1 MLAFVVGVWLADQ
14 APPQTARIAA
24 SVDGG
29 TATYGVQRTTHS
41 QKPLWRDDGC
51 ITLEYDSTTISVAA
65 GQAIDDAFAA
75 WSDATVGA
83 SCGRVTVTGIRTPNP
98 PSSQD
103 GRNTVHILH
112 DRWCHPASIAEP
124 EICYDHSAS
133 AVTRVLFVDDP
144 SDPDDGKI
152 LEIDMDLNA
161 VDYELLAPGDI
172 ATTTKPALDLQAV
185 ATHEAGHALGLAHD
199 CGTGLEPWPTDRD
212 GTAVPE
218 CADASPAVRAA
229 TMFYVV
235 APNDTS
241 ARTVE
246 ASDVTGAC
254 AVVAGLSCEA
264 DVDGGCSTNGGG
276 GWLGCV
282 SVLFALSLR
291 GRRARYHPC
300 VEVPQRIQRFEVL
313 EHIGSGGMGTVV
325 RARDPQLERDVAIKL
340 LSNPTRDSVASL
352 SPDDTLDL
360 RGEAPH
366 SADELL
372 REARM
377 MARLSHPNVLPVYE
391 VGLANDAV
399 FLVMEHI
406 AGTDLATWL
415 ADRRSTDDIC
425 TAFAQ
430 AGRGLAAAH
439 AQNIIHRD
447 FKPSNVL
454 VGSDGRIR
462 VADFGL
468 SRLTLPDAMV
478 RIDDGR
484 GTPRY
489 MAPELWRGIQASAPS
504 DVFAFCISLGEALHE
519 RTIAPRL
526 KALIVRG
533 GADDPGQRPAMTELV
548 AALENRHRRLPWI
561 AAFGA
566 AGAVGV
572 IAAVLIFT
580 GSSGPACGDLD
591 LTGQWDPALR
601 AALERQYLGNPPPA
615 IDRAIGMLDRHR
627 DAIAKAWHASCVAEG
642 KRELTPADGLRQ
654 RSCLD
659 RRRFE
664 LAALVSR
671 ARTAPLDLTRLGRV
685 GGELVEAPL
694 CATLSAPPLPKDP
707 RAAAALH
714 ARYIASF
721 ELSKESSAKA
731 HIVELLEIEKAAD
744 ASGEQELAARAAF
757 ELGKSQSVEDQLDDA
772 DHALQRAY
780 RSAQEMH
787 SVALE
792 GDVLIRRAWVAEVRG
807 DSAAAASYATLAK
820 DLVDKPETPVL
831 VRAHIFGALGRAASS
846 RGDEKLAIE
855 HLLHALELVKSEPV
869 TGGLDELQI
878 RFDLTNTMVSLGDR
892 PAAAIANALETVDRA
907 KQIAGEHDANYG
919 VALNMLAMAYNGNN
933 DGVHAIQYRKRALA
947 NMIETL
953 PPDNSHVAFQH
964 ADLAADLWRAADYNG
979 AVAELQLALHGLE
992 HNEMGGGARAGIMT
1006 QYASAL
1012 FSVGRH
1018 DEALKEAKD
1027 ALELAL
1033 EKGGDT
1039 RAAINAR
1046 VTVVEFELDMG
1057 KFDDGERDITLLEN
1071 LYKAHP
1077 ESSEARAIYLNAYR
1091 ANIALRRNK
1100 PVEAEKWARAAIQ
1113 TTTEVKTASDD
1124 QRSEYYK
1131 LLGEAL
1137 LTEKKWAEARAAL
1150 DTSLELARRINMPP
1164 RGIVP
1169 LEVAIAEVDAGEGHK
1184 KEALERVKQALVV
1197 LDAPGSDELL
1207 RGEAEEL
1214 LKRLQKPR

>member
-29 TATYGVQRTTHS
+29 GTATYGVQRTSKSGKT
-41 QKPLWRDDGC
+41 LWRDDGC

-98 PSSQD
+98 PSTKD

-124 EICYDHSAS
+124 EVCYDHSVS

-161 VDYELLAPGDI
+161 VDYELLAPGDV

-212 GTAVPE
+212 GMPVPG
-218 CADASPAVRAA
+218 CADASPAVRAS

-246 ASDVTGAC
+246 SSDVTGAC
-254 AVVAGLSCEA
+254 VVVAGLTCEV
-264 DVDGGCSTNGGG
+264 DVDGGCSTTGGG
-276 GWLGCV
+276 GWLACA
-282 SVLFALSLR
+282 SVLLALSLR
-291 GRRARYHPC
+291 GRRARYHLC
-300 VEVPQRIQRFEVL
+300 VDVPQRIQRFEVV

-377 MARLSHPNVLPVYE
+377 MAKLSHPNVLPVYE
-391 VGLANDAV
+391 VGLANDLV

-415 ADRRSTDDIC
+415 ADPRSTDDIC
-425 TAFAQ
+425 AAFAQ

-489 MAPELWRGIQASAPS
+489 MAPELWRGAQASAPS

-533 GADDPGQRPAMTELV
+533 GADDPAQRPSMTEV
-548 AALENRHRRLPWI
+548 VGALENRGSRLPWI
-561 AAFGA
+561 AAFAA
-566 AGAVGV
+566 AGAIGV
-572 IAAVLIFT
+572 IIALLVFS
-580 GSSGPACGDLD
+580 GGSGPACRDAD
-591 LTGQWDPALR
+591 FTGQWDTALR
-601 AALERQYLGNPPPA
+601 ARLQQHYQTQPPA
-615 IDRAIGMLDRHR
+615 SVDRLFAGLDARR
-627 DAIAKAWHASCVAEG
+627 DAIAKRWHASCVDEG
-642 KRELTPADGLRQ
+642 SHAQTAVDGASHRA
-654 RSCLD
+654 CLD

-664 LAALVSR
+664 LAALVER
-671 ARTAPLDLTRLGRV
+671 ALAAPLPLDRATNTMSRV
-685 GGELVEAPL
+685 ADATSCDTELSL
-694 CATLSAPPLPKDP
+694 PLPADP
-707 RAAAALH
+707 RPVAALY
-714 ARYIASF
+714 ARYVASY
-721 ELSKESSAKA
+721 ELTDSASA
-731 HIVELLEIEKAAD
+731 HLSELLAIEKAAD
-744 ASGEQELAARAAF
+744 TLGERELAARAAYS
-757 ELGKSQSVEDQLDDA
+757 LGANERLVDKLSDA
-772 DHALQRAY
+772 DASLQRAY
-780 RSAQEMH
+780 RGAQEQH
-787 SVALE
+787 LLALE
-792 GDVLIRRAWVAEVRG
+792 ADALIERSRVAGLRGDVP
-807 DSAAAASYATLAK
+807 AAASLASLAQ
-820 DLVDKPETPVL
+820 DLVDRPETPIL
-831 VRAHIFGALGRAASS
+831 TRAHIYGTLGRAAAD
-846 RGDEKLAIE
+846 RGELVHATE
-855 HLLHALELVKSEPV
+855 HLMHALELAKSAPEHPPFP
-869 TGGLDELQI
+869 EMEI
-878 RFDLTNTMVSLGDR
+878 RFDLTHAMVQLDDR
-892 PAAAIANALETVDRA
+892 PQAAIAMATESVERA
-907 KQIAGEHDANYG
+907 KQLVGEHDANYG
-919 VALNMLAMAYNGNN
+919 VALNLLAMSLNAANEL
-933 DGVHAIQYRKRALA
+933 DKALEVRRRALA

-953 PPDNSHVAFQH
+953 PPEDSHVAIEH
-964 ADLAADLWRAADYNG
+964 ADLAADLQRSGHPREAI
-979 AVAELQLALHGLE
+979 AELELSLHGLE
-992 HNEMGGGARAGIMT
+992 HNETAASERTNIEGQYGLALFDAGHYDQGLERERQALEDRLAVSGEVGETVNMRTALIELELDAGNLATIDHDLAAQERWYLAHPDEAKVGMLVMNGEYRASVALQRHDPLDAEKRTHAAID
-1006 QYASAL
+1006 ASA
-1012 FSVGRH
+1012 
-1018 DEALKEAKD
+1018 
-1027 ALELAL
+1027 ELHVRD
-1033 EKGGDT
+1033 DT
-1039 RAAINAR
+1039 RANFY
-1046 VTVVEFELDMG
+1046 E
-1057 KFDDGERDITLLEN
+1057 
-1071 LYKAHP
+1071 
-1077 ESSEARAIYLNAYR
+1077 
-1091 ANIALRRNK
+1091 
-1100 PVEAEKWARAAIQ
+1100 
-1113 TTTEVKTASDD
+1113 
-1124 QRSEYYK
+1124 
-1131 LLGEAL
+1131 LLGLSLIAQ
-1137 LTEKKWAEARAAL
+1137 KKWAEARAAIDTAQGIARKTHEREDAFAQL
-1150 DTSLELARRINMPP
+1150 DVELAQID
-1164 RGIVP
+1164 
-1169 LEVAIAEVDAGEGHK
+1169 LGEGHRA
-1184 KEALERVKQALVV
+1184 EARERVTRARAVLAKYLGSPRTIATADALV
-1197 LDAPGSDELL
+1197 EQ
-1207 RGEAEEL
+1207 
-1214 LKRLQKPR
+1214 LQKSR